1 MASFHDTASFAWQR
15 GHRGHD
21 LTLNDEFCSVCSKKK
36 KIQSKKKKRLLN
48 NNKR

>member
-15 GHRGHD
+15 GHRVHD

-36 KIQSKKKKRLLN
+36 KNTVKEKKKAAE
-48 NNKR
+48 